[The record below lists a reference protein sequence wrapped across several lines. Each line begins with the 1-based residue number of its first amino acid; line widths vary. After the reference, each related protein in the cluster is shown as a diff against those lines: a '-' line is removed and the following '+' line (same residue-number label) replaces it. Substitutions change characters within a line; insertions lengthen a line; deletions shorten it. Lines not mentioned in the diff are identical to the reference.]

1 MISFLKIDI
10 GTNRIFGLDI
20 LRCTAILF
28 VVFGHGNLFFSG
40 STARYLD
47 YFVLDGVSIFFVL
60 SGYLIGGILIKELE
74 NKPFSKELLVNF
86 WKRRWYRTLPNYFLV
101 LSLLIILSYSF
112 TKDFQVLDSLEYYIF
127 SQNLFYPHPNWF
139 PEAWSLSIE
148 EWFYL
153 IVPILLLLIDK
164 LFKLSTKRAI
174 LVTAVLII
182 LFATFF
188 RYAKSLQIILE
199 NSRDLDINF
208 RKQVFTR
215 IDSIMY
221 GVLAAYIA
229 YYYNNTWKKNKK
241 TLFAIGLILLL
252 STKFF
257 IKADLNSLYACVFSF
272 SLNSIGTLFLLP
284 FLSEIKTGKGKIN
297 KVVTYFSLI
306 SYSMYLINLTLV
318 KNWIILHLQID
329 FLNSYVTLVTKYIL
343 YWFFTVVL
351 SILLYK
357 YFEIP
362 TTKLRER
369 DK

>member
-1 MISFLKIDI
+1 MISLLKIDV
-10 GTNRIFGLDI
+10 GCNRIFGLDI
-20 LRCTAILF
+20 LRCLAILF

-40 STARYLD
+40 LTARYLD

-60 SGYLIGGILIKELE
+60 SGYLIGSILIKELE
-74 NKPFSKELLVNF
+74 NKPFSNEVLINF
-86 WKRRWYRTLPNYFLV
+86 WKRRWYRTLPNYFLI
-101 LSLLIILSYSF
+101 LSLLIILSHFFS
-112 TKDFQVLDSLEYYIF
+112 KDFQISHSLKYYIF
-127 SQNLFYPHPNWF
+127 SQNLYYPHPNWF

-153 IVPILLLLIDK
+153 IVPIILLLIIR
-164 LFKLSTKRAI
+164 LFSLSTKKAI
-174 LVTAVLII
+174 LITAILII

-188 RYAKSLQIILE
+188 RYVKSLQIILE
-199 NSRDLDINF
+199 NSRDWDINF

-221 GVLAAYIA
+221 GVLGAYIA
-229 YYYNNTWKKNKK
+229 YYQNNIWHKYKK
-241 TLFAIGLILLL
+241 TLFSLGLILLI
-252 STKFF
+252 SNKFF

-284 FLSEIKTGKGKIN
+284 FLSEIKSGKGKIY
-297 KVVTYFSLI
+297 KAVTYFSLI

-318 KNWIILHLQID
+318 KNWIVLHLEID
-329 FLNSYVTLVTKYIL
+329 FINSYVTLVIKYLL
-343 YWFFTVVL
+343 YWFFTIVL

-357 YFEIP
+357 YFEVP
-362 TTKLRER
+362 TTKLR